1 MFVTCQKKKDM
12 KERNNIERGKNKK
25 TLEGRGTI
33 VQDIVRPEYIN
44 R

>member
-1 MFVTCQKKKDM
+1 MSKKKKDM
-12 KERNNIERGKNKK
+12 KEGNIIERGKKK
-25 TLEGRGTI
+25 ETLEGRGTI